1 MRRATRQV
9 LAELHFS
16 SHVRDDLPPAALCR
30 LAREA
35 SQRNMALGVT
45 GEMRFEAGR
54 FHQIVEGPS
63 DTILMLASAILADH
77 RHERIE
83 VQGFRAIEARRYPD
97 WRVHGID
104 ASGAFCALRVDAR
117 TAVAPPPG
125 EGWIPLRDGA
135 LDRRA

>member
-1 MRRATRQV
+1 MRRATPHV
-9 LAELHFS
+9 LAELHFTS
-16 SHVRDDLPPAALCR
+16 RVRGDLPPAALCR

-35 SQRNMALGVT
+35 TRRNRALGVT

-63 DTILMLASAILADH
+63 DTILVLASSILADH
-77 RHERIE
+77 RHEGIE
-83 VQGFRAIEARRYPD
+83 VRGFRVIEARRYPD

-104 ASGAFCALRVDAR
+104 ASGAFCALRVDAPA
-117 TAVAPPPG
+117 AVAPPPG